1 MNMPDNY
8 DYFCMHEAEMDEK
21 LDRRPVCV
29 CCEEHIQDDH
39 AYNIGGELYCPDCM
53 ESQFRMEID

>member
-21 LDRRPVCV
+21 LDHRPVCV
-29 CCEEHIQDDH
+29 CCEEHIQDDL
-39 AYNIGGELYCPDCM
+39 AYNIVGELFCPDCM
-53 ESQFRMEID
+53 ESQFRVEID

>member
-53 ESQFRMEID
+53 ESL